1 MILRK
6 QAGSFKL
13 TLKLPACLFLKLQKK
28 CLYSQK
34 EYEPI
39 DCFFTISRQ
48 MPDRRHRQAPE
59 QYTNAR
65 STQDQ

>member
-28 CLYSQK
+28 CLYPQK
-34 EYEPI
+34 GYEPI
-39 DCFFTISRQ
+39 DCFFTIFRHMQ
-48 MPDRRHRQAPE
+48 GRRHRQAPE
-59 QYTNAR
+59 QYTNVHLIR
-65 STQDQ
+65 DR